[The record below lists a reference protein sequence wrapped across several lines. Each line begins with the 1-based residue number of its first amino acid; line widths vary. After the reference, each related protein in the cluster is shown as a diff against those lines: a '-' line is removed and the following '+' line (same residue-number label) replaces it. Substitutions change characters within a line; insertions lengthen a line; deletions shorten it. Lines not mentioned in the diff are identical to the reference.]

1 MGQLFGTDGV
11 RGVANSELTP
21 ELAVGLG
28 RALIRTVRERGV
40 ERPLIAI
47 GRDPRASGEMLES
60 SLVAGVCS
68 AGGDAIILGVLPT
81 PGVAYLTQFADADSG
96 AVISASHNPVED
108 NGIKFFGPDGYKLSD
123 AEEARVEELLQRSD
137 DDRPVGRE
145 IGRRRLRGDLVDRYV
160 QHLVGVGRLAVAG
173 ASAEPFAG
181 LHVALDCANG
191 AAAAVSPAVLEQL
204 GCRVTALHA
213 SPDGN
218 NINDGCG
225 STHPEVVA
233 AAVVGAGANLG
244 LAHDGDAD
252 RLIAV
257 DHTGAIVDGDAI
269 LAVLAARLH
278 ARHGLRSV
286 VTTVMTNLGF
296 KRAMEGLGIGVVQTR
311 VGDRYV
317 LEAMRAGG
325 HPLGGE
331 QSGHLIFA
339 EHATTGD
346 GVLTAVQLL
355 AALVAEQ
362 RPLADLAK
370 VMRRLPQVLLNVPRV
385 DRGRLARADRIWKMV
400 ANEEERLGDA
410 GRILVRAS
418 GTEPLVRIM
427 VEAESEPT
435 ATATAERIAAV
446 VADELA
452 LTP

>member
-1 MGQLFGTDGV
+1 MGQLFGTDGI
-11 RGVANSELTP
+11 RGVANTELTP

-28 RALIRTVRERGV
+28 RALIRTLRERGV
-40 ERPLIAI
+40 DRPVIAI

-68 AGGDAIILGVLPT
+68 AGGDAVVLGVLPT
-81 PGVAYLTQFADADSG
+81 PGVAYLTSLIGADSG
-96 AVISASHNPVED
+96 AMISASHNPVED

-123 AEEARVEELLQRSD
+123 AEEDRVEVLLQRTD
-137 DDRPVGRE
+137 EDRPVGRQ
-145 IGRRRLRGDLVDRYV
+145 IGRRRQRMDLVERYAE
-160 QHLVGVGRLAVAG
+160 HLVDIGRTAVSG
-173 ASAEPFAG
+173 RSAPFRG
-181 LHVALDCANG
+181 LHVVVDCANG
-191 AAAAVSPAVLEQL
+191 AAAAVSPRVLERL

-233 AAVVGAGANLG
+233 ASVAAEGADLG

-257 DHTGAIVDGDAI
+257 DHTGAVIDGDAI

-278 ARHGLRSV
+278 ASQGLASV

-296 KRAMEGLGIGVVQTR
+296 KRAMESLGVGVIQTR

-339 EHATTGD
+339 DHATTGD

-355 AALVAEQ
+355 AAVVAEQ
-362 RPLADLAK
+362 RSLFELAR
-370 VMRRLPQVLLNVPRV
+370 VMQRLPQVLLNVPGV
-385 DRGRLARADRIWKMV
+385 DRGRLPDAERIWKTV
-400 ANEEERLGDA
+400 RAEQEGLGDA
-410 GRILVRAS
+410 GRVLVRAS
-418 GTEPLVRIM
+418 GTEPLVRVM
-427 VEAESEPT
+427 VEAETESR
-435 ATATAERIAAV
+435 ATAIAERIAAII
-446 VADELA
+446 ADELA
-452 LTP
+452 LD